1 VSTLLQDLRYSIRL
15 LLKTPGFSLTAIL
28 VLALGIGANAAI
40 FSLVNTLLLK
50 PVAGS
55 ERPGQVVGIYA
66 QDRTRPD
73 SYKSFSY
80 PAYVDVR
87 DRGTNFSQVMAFT
100 LAFVGIGEGEATR
113 RTFGS
118 IVTGNYFSTLGVDL
132 MAGRSFTA
140 EEERPDSRAAVTV
153 VSYEHWKSHGGD
165 MSMLGTTIRINTRPF
180 TVVGIAP
187 PGFTGTSVLV
197 SPEVWVPT
205 GAADLVL
212 NDFMRD
218 SGPRSIA
225 DRRSE
230 ALMVVGRLK
239 PGVTEAAAEPSL
251 RVLSTQLEHAYPA
264 ENKNLLLTSH
274 RLARVGISTSPRDN
288 DELGGMFVMLMAMAV
303 TVLLVASLNIAN
315 MMLARGTARR
325 KEIAMRLALGGGRG
339 RIVRQLLTEGLTLS
353 MLGGVGGLILGY
365 WGVNLLVATLLPLS
379 PVPISFD
386 ARPDIRVL
394 AATLAF
400 CVFSTLVFGLGP
412 AWKLV
417 RTDVVPELKEQ
428 SGESGHKGRGR
439 WFGARNLLVASQIAL
454 SLGLLTAAG
463 LFTKG
468 ALKAS
473 EADPGYSL
481 DRQLLAAVDTSLAGY
496 DEVQGRQVYRR
507 LMERLRAIPGVQSAS
522 MASLVAFGDIS
533 DGRTVQKG
541 GTPPGFGKDGRRAGV
556 SAVYYSVGTDYFQTL
571 GLKVLRGRGFT
582 PAEEQDS
589 AGPAVAIIDE
599 PLARALFPGQDPL
612 GQQIQL
618 PAREDTAPARGSG
631 IVLDGQGDIREVMEV
646 VGIVP
651 GLRHE
656 LFDKSPVAHLY
667 VPFGRQFRS
676 GIGIHL
682 RMASGGPAAEGALL
696 RAVRQEIRA
705 VDERLP
711 VLGLK
716 TMAQHRS
723 SSILYWVVRAGAGLF
738 TVFGGVAVFMAVV
751 GLYAVKAY
759 VVARRTREIGIR
771 MALGSTPGDVMW
783 LVLKEGLG
791 LTLAGIGVGFL
802 IAVGIGMGVAS
813 MLYQVSAFDPLVFTV
828 APLLLAAASLAACY
842 LPARRATKISPTVA
856 LRME

>member
-1 VSTLLQDLRYSIRL
+1 MSNLFQDLRYSVRL

-50 PVAGS
+50 PIAGS
-55 ERPGQVVGIYA
+55 ERPGQVVGVYA
-66 QDRTRPD
+66 QDSSRPD
-73 SYKSFSY
+73 SYKAFSY

-87 DRGTNFSQVMAFT
+87 DGGTSFNQVMAFT

-118 IVTGNYFSTLGVDL
+118 VVTGNYFSTLGVDL
-132 MAGRSFTA
+132 LAGRTFTP
-140 EEERPDSRAAVTV
+140 EEERPDSLAAVTV
-153 VSYEHWKSHGGD
+153 VSYQYWKAHGGD
-165 MSMLGTTIRINTRPF
+165 MSMLGTTIRINARPF

-187 PGFTGTSVLV
+187 PGFTGTSVLI

-212 NDFMRD
+212 NDFMRGSD
-218 SGPRSIA
+218 PRSIA

-239 PGVTEAAAEPSL
+239 PGVTADAAGPAL
-251 RVLSTQLEHAYPA
+251 RVLSTQLERTYPA

-274 RLARVGISTSPRDN
+274 RLARVGISTNPQGN
-288 DELGGMFVMLMAMAV
+288 DELGGMFAMLMAMAA
-303 TVLLVASLNIAN
+303 TVLLVASLNLAN

-325 KEIAMRLALGGGRG
+325 KEIAMRLALGGSRG

-353 MLGGVGGLILGY
+353 LLGGAAGLVIGY

-379 PVPISFD
+379 PVPIFFD
-386 ARPDIRVL
+386 GSPDIRVL

-428 SGESGHKGRGR
+428 SGESGHARRGR
-439 WFGARNLLVASQIAL
+439 WFGARNLLVVSQIAL

-473 EADPGYSL
+473 EADPGFRL
-481 DRQLLAAVDTSLAGY
+481 DRQLVASVDTSLAGY
-496 DEVQGRQVYRR
+496 DEAQGRQVYRR

-522 MASLVAFGDIS
+522 PASLVAFGDIS

-541 GTPPGFGKDGRRAGV
+541 GTPPGFGKDGRREGAQ
-556 SAVYYSVGTDYFQTL
+556 ALYYIVGTDYFQTL
-571 GLKVLRGRGFT
+571 GLNVLRGRGFT

-612 GQQIQL
+612 GQQVQL
-618 PAREDTAPARGSG
+618 PAREDAAPASGNG
-631 IVLDGQGDIREVMEV
+631 IVFDGQEDTREVMEV

-656 LFDKSPVAHLY
+656 LFDKAPVAHLY

-676 GIGIHL
+676 GINIHL
-682 RMASGGPAAEGALL
+682 RMASGSPAAESVLL
-696 RAVRQEIRA
+696 RSVRQEIRA

-716 TMAQHRS
+716 TMAQHRDAGL
-723 SSILYWVVRAGAGLF
+723 LYWIVRAGAGLF

-771 MALGSTPGDVMW
+771 MALGSTPGNVMW
-783 LVLKEGLG
+783 LVLKEGFG
-791 LTLAGIGVGFL
+791 LTLAGIGAGFL
-802 IAVGIGMGVAS
+802 IAIGIGVGVAS
-813 MLYQVSAFDPLVFTV
+813 MLYQVSAFDPVVFAV